1 MRTSKLTAVLIAG
14 MLLFAFSCNNRSLKD
29 ETKTATTTAAGDVD
43 LAVADSAIMVTPQE
57 EEKEKDPGK
66 KIDIPEPKLDW
77 DKKIVKTANLRL
89 ETGAYKLYNDRMRQL
104 VKQFGGYISSE
115 EQTQT
120 DEQIENDVTIKV
132 PVERFEECM
141 NSLPGNDS
149 KIITR
154 TINSSD
160 VTAEYI
166 DVKSRLASRKQ
177 VMNKY
182 LEFLKQAK
190 NMDEMLE
197 VQKEINEMQ
206 ENIESAAGRAN
217 YLSHAAAFS
226 TINLSYYQL
235 INGANAPQKP
245 SAFLK
250 EIKNAFKNGLAW
262 VGTFFIAMVALWPFL
277 LVVVTAWFIYRRTK
291 KYKLTSVQKSA

>member
-57 EEKEKDPGK
+57 EEKDPGK

-217 YLSHAAAFS
+217 YLSHSAAFS

-262 VGTFFIAMVALWPFL
+262 IGTFFIAMVALWPFL

>member
-160 VTAEYI
+160 VTGEYI

-277 LVVVTAWFIYRRTK
+277 LAVATAWFIYRRTK
-291 KYKLTSVQKSA
+291 KNKLTSVQKSA

>member
-14 MLLFAFSCNNRSLKD
+14 MLLFTFSCNNRRLKD
-29 ETKTATTTAAGDVD
+29 ESKTATTTAANDFD
-43 LAVADSAIMVTPQE
+43 LAVTDSAVMVTPQE
-57 EEKEKDPGK
+57 EEKDPVK
-66 KIDIPEPKLDW
+66 KIDIPEPKSDW

-89 ETGAYKLYNDRMRQL
+89 EIGAYKLYNDRMRQL

-206 ENIESAAGRAN
+206 ENIESAAGRAD

-235 INGANAPQKP
+235 INGATDPHKP

-250 EIKNAFKNGLAW
+250 EIKNAFKNGLGW
-262 VGTFFIAMVALWPFL
+262 VGTFFIALVALWPFL
-277 LVVVTAWFIYRRTK
+277 LVGLTAWFIYRRTR
-291 KYKLTSVQKSA
+291 KYKLSSVQKSA